1 MKQEIN
7 PKETSRAYAFE
18 MWTKSP
24 QPMVT
29 IVKTF
34 NVTRLYKFSKK
45 RGFKFNMLL
54 CWCIGQAASRIDE
67 FYMLPEQGRLYRYDR
82 LGINVIVDNV
92 KGGISSCDIPYSEE
106 WEQFRRDYDT
116 LTQSAKTTCQNIT
129 DDGAMVVGTSAVV
142 GTEVDCIVNQYT
154 GVFNNPFLVWA
165 RYKRHLLKTTL
176 PISFQFHHTQMDGAQ
191 AARFLNELQNA
202 INNVSI

>member
-45 RGFKFNMLL
+45 RGLKFNMLL

-92 KGGISSCDIPYSEE
+92 KGGISLCDIPYSEE

-129 DDGAMVVGTSAVV
+129 DDGAMVVGTSAVL

>member
-165 RYKRHLLKTTL
+165 RYKRHLFKITL

>member
-165 RYKRHLLKTTL
+165 RYKRHLFKTTL